1 MPPDSMPNG
10 AGSTSLAWAVV
21 VPVVGLLVWVVKAIV
36 EKLATG
42 QDKLVEGQASTN
54 RTLERVAVAVE
65 KMGDRLDAVALSPHH
80 AEPRG

>member
-1 MPPDSMPNG
+1 LSN
-10 AGSTSLAWAVV
+10 ALRLRVITVV
-21 VPVVGLLVWVVKAIV
+21 VPVVGLLIWVVKAIV

-65 KMGDRLDAVALSPHH
+65 KMGDRLDAVARSPHH
-80 AEPRG
+80 AERQG